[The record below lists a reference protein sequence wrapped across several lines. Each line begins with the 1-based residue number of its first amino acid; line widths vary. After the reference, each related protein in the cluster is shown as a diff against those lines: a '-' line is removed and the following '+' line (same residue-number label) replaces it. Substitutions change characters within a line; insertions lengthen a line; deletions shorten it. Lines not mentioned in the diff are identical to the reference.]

1 MDYLPHG
8 ANQRHIGADR
18 LAAADAKRAYTQQH
32 YDTQAAID
40 IGDGGAFLAE
50 AYFPPV
56 NRVREEADYHQ
67 IRADFAYLCYAQ
79 AGEHTADGG
88 FTVGDAEDT
97 INMLSTYLTGNR
109 FDGAA

>member
-18 LAAADAKRAYTQQH
+18 LAAADAKRAYTQQPRH

-40 IGDGGAFLAE
+40 IGDGLYAA

-56 NRVREEADYHQ
+56 NRVREEADYYQ
-67 IRADFAYLCYAQ
+67 IMEDFSFLAYVAEEEGRLTSGGVEDVTGKIAVWL
-79 AGEHTADGG
+79 TNNRSDG
-88 FTVGDAEDT
+88 
-97 INMLSTYLTGNR
+97 N
-109 FDGAA
+109 